1 MYDRYNDI
9 DKFITDPDKFRVIN
23 GSEIYISSEDNYN
36 IVVDL
41 QGHTEEFEQLKPFIV
56 LVAKNICRLDNIVQK
71 FERQQNRNGS
81 SSQFQYNIA
90 VVFIDDPYIILE
102 YWGTEENTQ
111 FDVVF
116 EHDKGKFFLKSFGTI
131 QDIPENWE
139 EIIPTNTSK
148 TKSGTKKGFLHKLME
163 WL

>member
-1 MYDRYNDI
+1 MYNRYADI
-9 DKFITDPDKFRVIN
+9 EKFVTDPDELQIAN
-23 GSEIYISSEDNYN
+23 GSEVYISSEDNYD

-41 QGHTEEFEQLKPFIV
+41 QGHTEDFEQLKPFISF
-56 LVAKNICRLDNIVQK
+56 VAKNICELDNIAQK
-71 FERQQNRNGS
+71 FDNLHS
-81 SSQFQYNIA
+81 KSSQFPYVVA
-90 VVFIDDPYIILE
+90 VVFVDNPYVILE

-116 EHDKGKFFLKSFGTI
+116 EHNNEKFFVKSFGTI

-139 EIIPTNTSK
+139 EVIPTDTSK
-148 TKSGTKKGFLHKLME
+148 TKNGPKKGFLRKLIG

>member
-1 MYDRYNDI
+1 MYNRYADI
-9 DKFITDPDKFRVIN
+9 EKFVTDPDELQITN
-23 GSEIYISSEDNYN
+23 GSEVYISSEDNYD

-41 QGHTEEFEQLKPFIV
+41 QGHTEDFEQLKPFISF
-56 LVAKNICRLDNIVQK
+56 VAKNICELDNIAQK
-71 FERQQNRNGS
+71 FDNLHSKR
-81 SSQFQYNIA
+81 SQFPYVVA
-90 VVFIDDPYIILE
+90 VVFVDNPYVILE

-116 EHDKGKFFLKSFGTI
+116 EHNNEKFLLKSFGTI

-139 EIIPTNTSK
+139 EIIPTDTSK
-148 TKSGTKKGFLHKLME
+148 TKSGPKKGLLRKLIG

>member
-1 MYDRYNDI
+1 MFDRYADLS
-9 DKFITDPDKFRVIN
+9 KFITDPGKLQVVN
-23 GSEIYISSEDNYN
+23 GSEVYISSEYDYD
-36 IVVDL
+36 IAVDL
-41 QGHTEEFEQLKPFIV
+41 QGHIEEFEQLKPFIAF
-56 LVAKNICRLDNIVQK
+56 LAKNICELDNTVQK
-71 FERQQNRNGS
+71 FDSQHNWIGS
-81 SSQFQYNIA
+81 SAQFHYDIA
-90 VVFIDDPYIILE
+90 VIFIDDPYIILE
-102 YWGTEENTQ
+102 YWGPEENTQ

-148 TKSGTKKGFLHKLME
+148 TKSGTKKGFLRKLME

>member
-9 DKFITDPDKFRVIN
+9 DKFITDPDKFRVVN
-23 GSEIYISSEDNYN
+23 GSEVYISSEDNYN

-116 EHDKGKFFLKSFGTI
+116 EYDKEKFYY
-131 QDIPENWE
+131 ENY
-139 EIIPTNTSK
+139 
-148 TKSGTKKGFLHKLME
+148 G
-163 WL
+163 

>member
-9 DKFITDPDKFRVIN
+9 DKFITDPDKFRVVN
-23 GSEIYISSEDNYN
+23 GSEVYISSEDNYN

-116 EHDKGKFFLKSFGTI
+116 EYDKEKFLLKSFGTI
-131 QDIPENWE
+131 QDIPENWK

-148 TKSGTKKGFLHKLME
+148 TKIGPQKGFWRKLME

>member
-56 LVAKNICRLDNIVQK
+56 LWTVRIKNI
-71 FERQQNRNGS
+71 
-81 SSQFQYNIA
+81 
-90 VVFIDDPYIILE
+90 
-102 YWGTEENTQ
+102 
-111 FDVVF
+111 
-116 EHDKGKFFLKSFGTI
+116 
-131 QDIPENWE
+131 
-139 EIIPTNTSK
+139 
-148 TKSGTKKGFLHKLME
+148 SGI
-163 WL
+163 W

>member
-1 MYDRYNDI
+1 MYNRYADI
-9 DKFITDPDKFRVIN
+9 DKFVTDPDKLQITN
-23 GSEIYISSEDNYN
+23 GSEVYISKEDDYD

-41 QGHTEEFEQLKPFIV
+41 QGHTEDFEQLKPFISF
-56 LVAKNICRLDNIVQK
+56 VAKNICELDNIAQRFDSLHNK
-71 FERQQNRNGS
+71 SG
-81 SSQFQYNIA
+81 QFPY
-90 VVFIDDPYIILE
+90 VVAIVFVDDPYIIIE

-116 EHDKGKFFLKSFGTI
+116 EHTKETFLLKSFGTI

-139 EIIPTNTSK
+139 EIVPTDTSK
-148 TKSGTKKGFLHKLME
+148 TKSGPKKGFLRKLIE

>member
-9 DKFITDPDKFRVIN
+9 EKFITDPDKFRIVN
-23 GSEIYISSEDNYN
+23 GSEVYISSEDNYN

-56 LVAKNICRLDNIVQK
+56 LVAKNICRLDNIVQE
-71 FERQQNRNGS
+71 FERQQNRNGA
-81 SSQFQYNIA
+81 SSQFHYNIA
-90 VVFIDDPYIILE
+90 IVFIDDPYIILE

-116 EHDKGKFFLKSFGTI
+116 EYDKEKFLLKSFGTI

-148 TKSGTKKGFLHKLME
+148 TKINSKKGFWRKLME

>member
-1 MYDRYNDI
+1 M
-9 DKFITDPDKFRVIN
+9 
-23 GSEIYISSEDNYN
+23 
-36 IVVDL
+36 
-41 QGHTEEFEQLKPFIV
+41 
-56 LVAKNICRLDNIVQK
+56 AKNICRLDNIVQK

-116 EHDKGKFFLKSFGTI
+116 ECEREKFLLKSFGTI

-148 TKSGTKKGFLHKLME
+148 TKINPKKGFWRKLME

>member
-9 DKFITDPDKFRVIN
+9 DKFITDPDKFRVVN
-23 GSEIYISSEDNYN
+23 GSEVYISSEDNYN
-36 IVVDL
+36 IAVDL

-71 FERQQNRNGS
+71 FERQQNRDGA
-81 SSQFQYNIA
+81 SSQFLYNIA

-116 EHDKGKFFLKSFGTI
+116 EYDKEKFCSKVLGQYK
-131 QDIPENWE
+131 
-139 EIIPTNTSK
+139 TSRK
-148 TKSGTKKGFLHKLME
+148 IGRK
-163 WL
+163 

>member
-23 GSEIYISSEDNYN
+23 GSEVYISSEDNYN
-36 IVVDL
+36 IAVDL

-71 FERQQNRNGS
+71 FERQQNRNGA
-81 SSQFQYNIA
+81 SSQFLYNIA
-90 VVFIDDPYIILE
+90 VVFIDDPYIIFE

-116 EHDKGKFFLKSFGTI
+116 EYDKEKFYY
-131 QDIPENWE
+131 ENY
-139 EIIPTNTSK
+139 
-148 TKSGTKKGFLHKLME
+148 G
-163 WL
+163 

>member
-1 MYDRYNDI
+1 MYDRYADME
-9 DKFITDPDKFRVIN
+9 KFITDPDKLQIVN
-23 GSEIYISSEDNYN
+23 GSEVYISSEYDYD
-36 IVVDL
+36 IAVDL
-41 QGHTEEFEQLKPFIV
+41 QGHVEEFERLKPFIV
-56 LVAKNICRLDNIVQK
+56 FVAKSICELDNTVQK
-71 FERQQNRNGS
+71 FD
-81 SSQFQYNIA
+81 SQHNWIGPSAQFHYDIA